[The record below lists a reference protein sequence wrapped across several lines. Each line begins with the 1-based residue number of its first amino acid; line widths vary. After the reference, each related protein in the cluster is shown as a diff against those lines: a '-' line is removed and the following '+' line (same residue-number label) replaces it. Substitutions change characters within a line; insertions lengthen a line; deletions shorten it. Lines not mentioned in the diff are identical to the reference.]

1 MKKSLMVMSLL
12 LCSVF
17 MVTGCGNNSGEV
29 DESKYSVYEWHEYD
43 VDYKHTEEMIL
54 KYNEDGSLAYAE
66 YYWVRDNATSCDYA
80 NKVYDESEDKNY
92 PDVKYTC
99 EISDGKMTTKWS
111 MTEKS
116 LEKGYLTDEKDYD
129 STLKNWYDRIKDET
143 VGKAL
148 MERQVTRFRED
159 SLFGADERNY
169 IIIDGERIDS

>member
-1 MKKSLMVMSLL
+1 MKKSLMIISLL

-17 MVTGCGNNSGEV
+17 MITGCGSNEV
-29 DESKYSVYEWHEYD
+29 DDSKYSVYEWHEYD
-43 VDYKHTEEMIL
+43 ADYKHTEEMIL

-66 YYWVRDNATSCDYA
+66 YYWVRDNATNCDYV

-92 PDVKYTC
+92 PDVKFTC
-99 EISDGKMTTKWS
+99 EISVGKMTTKWS

-116 LEKGYLTDEKDYD
+116 LQKGYLTDGKDYD

-169 IIIDGERIDS
+169 IIIDGKRIVS